1 MSALDE
7 ILAFNNDFVACKEYE
22 QYLTDKF
29 PNRNLAILA
38 CMDARLGELLL
49 QALGL
54 KNGDA
59 KMIKNAGALVTH
71 PFGSVMRSLL
81 IAVYD
86 LKVEEILVIGHYDC
100 GMQAV
105 NVDAILEKA
114 QASGIPQSSIDLLR
128 SAGIDLNNWLKGFDN
143 VEDSVMHSV
152 NMIKKHPLMPP
163 MIKVHGLAMSPKT
176 GRLHVVYQDE

>member
-7 ILAFNNDFVACKEYE
+7 ILAFNSQFVATKEYE

-86 LKVEEILVIGHYDC
+86 LKVEEIFVVGHFDC

-105 NVDAILEKA
+105 NVERILEKA
-114 QASGIPQSSIDLLR
+114 KEAGITQESIDVLGN
-128 SAGIDLNNWLKGFDN
+128 AGIDLHDWLKGFDS
-143 VEDSVMHSV
+143 VEESVMHSI
-152 NMIKKHPLMPP
+152 NMIKKHPLMPAR
-163 MIKVHGLAMSPKT
+163 IKVHGLAMNPMT
-176 GRLHVVYQDE
+176 GRVHVVHQE